1 MIALCVDDEILIMQL
16 TLSMCR
22 ELPEISGVQ
31 GFTDAAEA
39 LAWLETH
46 HADVALLDIDMPGIN
61 GLALAKQIKERHP
74 DTAII
79 FLTGYSEY
87 ALEAIGLHVS
97 GYLLKPVEKERL
109 AAEVEYALS
118 GRSAQTKQAAPHI
131 AVQTFGGFD
140 VYVDGEKVIFKRSK
154 SKELLAY
161 LIDRQGYSVKRAA
174 AFAALWENALY
185 DRPMQKQMDVIVR
198 SLRATL
204 NDYGIASIL
213 KMQGG
218 DMWIMTEALDCDF
231 YRFLR
236 GDPCAVNAYRG
247 EYMSDYSWASFT
259 EGRLEERRNRETES
273 GR

>member
-1 MIALCVDDEILIMQL
+1 M
-16 TLSMCR
+16 
-22 ELPEISGVQ
+22 
-31 GFTDAAEA
+31 
-39 LAWLETH
+39 
-46 HADVALLDIDMPGIN
+46 
-61 GLALAKQIKERHP
+61 
-74 DTAII
+74 
-79 FLTGYSEY
+79 
-87 ALEAIGLHVS
+87 
-97 GYLLKPVEKERL
+97 
-109 AAEVEYALS
+109 
-118 GRSAQTKQAAPHI
+118 
-131 AVQTFGGFD
+131 
-140 VYVDGEKVIFKRSK
+140 
-154 SKELLAY
+154 
-161 LIDRQGYSVKRAA
+161 KRAA